1 MYMYMSYTLLKSLML
16 YCHVVQEDQA
26 ADRALDA
33 IEEYRVE
40 GGEGYDPVVN
50 NAIDEIQ
57 RDVSL
62 IISCCYVVAR
72 YKLM

>member
-1 MYMYMSYTLLKSLML
+1 MFCTLLKSLVL

-26 ADRALDA
+26 TDSALTA
-33 IEEYRVE
+33 INEYRVNSSE
-40 GGEGYDPVVN
+40 EYDPVVN

-62 IISCCYVVAR
+62 IISRCYLAA
-72 YKLM
+72 K